1 MNLFNYTAR
10 GFIFCLLM
18 TCITQAQ
25 LSPSDFLLTAFE
37 ASNTTQFDE
46 KINFIDRGTYRL
58 PLGEEIEFR
67 YSNAERTL
75 EDARYRLR
83 LRPTNPWKIRRNN
96 ALFNALRAEL
106 SLEQQLVYNENLYDR
121 YITLLDYIF
130 TLKETELLEQRY
142 LIASKKLNLFQQNPQ
157 ADLFDARD
165 FVDAKLESIERLED
179 LEEAQIDVLKQT
191 LEINLVLNSTE
202 INWEDIELI
211 TIDQISE
218 ISQQMLHL
226 QINSTELEYLQQ
238 QIEVARLETAK
249 ERADFDIGFVEARL
263 APNLENDK
271 NELGFAFGVTIPIF
285 SDNKDQIAERVLD
298 EIELTNEL
306 LAEESK
312 DSVVK
317 VIEFEFL
324 QDQLVQYQ
332 KLSENISE
340 INVDGLAENLAI
352 SEGFN
357 PIALLELEEGK
368 LKLQQ
373 LLMRSQQRV
382 LEQFIEVLFAYDAL
396 QSKPLRNY
404 LQKDLEI
411 IE

>member
-1 MNLFNYTAR
+1 MIRFKHTAH
-10 GFIFCLLM
+10 GLIFCLMLAC
-18 TCITQAQ
+18 TTQAQ

-67 YSNAERTL
+67 YSNDERSL

-106 SLEQQLVYNENLYDR
+106 SLEQQLVFNENLYDR

-130 TLKETELLEQRY
+130 TGKETELLEQRY
-142 LIASKKLNLFQQNPQ
+142 LLASKKLRLFQQNPQ
-157 ADLFDARD
+157 SELFDARD
-165 FVDAKLESIERLED
+165 FVESKLESIERLED
-179 LEEAQIDVLKQT
+179 LEESHIDLLKQ
-191 LEINLVLNSTE
+191 EMQINLILNSTD
-202 INWEDIELI
+202 IKWENVELI
-211 TIDQISE
+211 TIDQILE
-218 ISQQMLHL
+218 ISQKVIRR
-226 QINSTELEYLQQ
+226 QINSTQLEYLQQ

-263 APNLENDK
+263 APNLDNDK
-271 NELGFAFGVTIPIF
+271 NEFGFAFGVTIPIF
-285 SDNKDQIAERVLD
+285 RDNKDQITERMLD

-306 LAEESK
+306 LAEASK
-312 DSVVK
+312 DSIVK
-317 VIEFEFL
+317 VIEFQFL
-324 QDQLVQYQ
+324 QDQLVQHQ

-340 INVDGLAENLAI
+340 MNTDVLAENLAI
-352 SEGFN
+352 SENFS

-373 LLMRSQQRV
+373 LLLRSQHRV
-382 LEQFIEVLFAYDAL
+382 LEQFIEMLFAYDAL
-396 QSKPLRNY
+396 HSKPLKNY